1 MGKFGDFAAKKSDWL
16 TVRPGEKVEVEWTG
30 EAKEVVGQYGDG
42 FAFVFSTPFGTKK
55 YTITAARLIKQFDDY
70 KKGEKLVID
79 RTETNEKGQSPT
91 KIYQVEA
98 APF

>member
-16 TVRPGEKVEVEWTG
+16 SVKPGEKVEVEWTG
-30 EAKEVVGQYGDG
+30 DAREVVGTYGDG
-42 FAFVFSTPFGTKK
+42 FAFVFNTEFGVKK
-55 YTITAARLIKQFDDY
+55 YTITAARLIAQFDDY

-79 RTETNEKGQSPT
+79 RSQANEKGQYPT
-91 KIYQVEA
+91 KIYKAGE